1 VHHGLCHAPHIYSAV
16 DVQAII
22 EDILDDDH
30 ARIAGLKT
38 SLPLLSSST
47 GRPYPAKDFR
57 SLIDQVLAELLMNKI
72 HIDNVVD
79 GIVEVLDLPSASQQ
93 ERNLFAFRNSVILRT
108 MMKNVEKECNG
119 RMTFTHRDL
128 VEWTKREESEA
139 ETPMSPKG
147 SKLAVVGMSCRLP
160 GGANDL
166 ELFWKLMAE
175 KRDVHTTIPPDRF
188 DLSTHF
194 DPTGQIENTTQTP
207 YMNHIESPGLFDAG
221 FFNISPKEVKWRHA
235 KNHAIQS

>member
-1 VHHGLCHAPHIYSAV
+1 
-16 DVQAII
+16 
-22 EDILDDDH
+22 
-30 ARIAGLKT
+30 
-38 SLPLLSSST
+38 
-47 GRPYPAKDFR
+47 
-57 SLIDQVLAELLMNKI
+57 MNKI
-72 HIDNVVD
+72 HIDNIVD
-79 GIVEVLDLPSASQQ
+79 GIVEFLDLPSASQQ

-108 MMKNVEKECNG
+108 MMKNVESKCDG
-119 RMTFTHRDL
+119 RITFTHRDL
-128 VEWTKREESEA
+128 IDWTKREESEA
-139 ETPMSPKG
+139 EAPISPKR

-221 FFNISPKEVKWRHA
+221 FFNISPKEVRRQHT
-235 KNHAIQS
+235 NHHEI